1 MIPLLLAAD
10 HAGFALKEILKPFLK
25 KRGLIVHDLTPT
37 FVAGDDYPPIAKKTA
52 RLVAKEKN
60 GQAILLCGSGYGMDI
75 AANRVKGVRAIVART
90 IEDAFLARR
99 DDHSN
104 ILVLG
109 GRITKPTLAKKI
121 LQTWL
126 STPYSRI
133 PRYGRRVKQI
143 DR

>member
-1 MIPLLLAAD
+1 
-10 HAGFALKEILKPFLK
+10 
-25 KRGLIVHDLTPT
+25 
-37 FVAGDDYPPIAKKTA
+37 
-52 RLVAKEKN
+52 
-60 GQAILLCGSGYGMDI
+60 MDI

-90 IEDAFLARR
+90 VEDALLSRR

-121 LQTWL
+121 VHTWL
-126 STPYSRI
+126 ATPHSLI

-143 DR
+143 DA